1 MKAAFVKASL
11 VTAVLTA
18 ISLLLAWGFGS
29 EVGKLSEKLGLGF
42 GLGVDITLPF
52 LIMFPPLTYIFI
64 QHNKLKEAYEDLEKA
79 HSELQARSRM
89 DHMTGLLNREALF
102 EAMKVSRSR
111 INTGMVLVVDAD
123 HFKSINDTYGHG
135 TGDRALKLIAF
146 ALQNVTR
153 KGDLVG
159 RIGGEEFCV
168 FLPSASL
175 EVGNHVAERIRAE
188 VENTPFYATDNKI
201 YPLTI
206 SVGVAVAAK
215 HETNSQV
222 LSRADRHLYM
232 AKQRGRNCV
241 VSDKEWDDVPDT
253 TIVSIN
259 DGRTSAHY

>member
-1 MKAAFVKASL
+1 MKAAFAKAL
-11 VTAVLTA
+11 LITAILSVISALTA
-18 ISLLLAWGFGS
+18 WNFGS
-29 EVGKLSEKLGLGF
+29 DGGIISAKLGLSWN
-42 GLGVDITLPF
+42 IILPA
-52 LIMFPPLTYIFI
+52 LMVFPPLTYIFI
-64 QHNKLKEAYEDLEKA
+64 QHNKLKETYERLEKA
-79 HSELQARSRM
+79 YFELQARSRM

-102 EAMKVSRSR
+102 EAMKASRSR
-111 INTGMVLVVDAD
+111 INTGTILVVDAD
-123 HFKSINDTYGHG
+123 YFKSINDTYGHS

-168 FLPSASL
+168 FLPGARP
-175 EVGNHVAERIRAE
+175 EVGLHVAERIRAE

-206 SVGVAVAAK
+206 SIGVAEAPK

-241 VSDKEWDDVPDT
+241 VSDKGWENVPDT
-253 TIVSIN
+253 TVVSIN
-259 DGRTSAHY
+259 DGRTSAHN